1 MRNLKEKIALFIF
14 FAVLLFVSANK
25 VDAQKGEFGLRFM
38 PTVSSLDINTSSG
51 GTVKGE
57 ATLGYGFGAFLGFN
71 FTDHF
76 GIQGEVIYNTTSQKY
91 QELDVERKI
100 TLKYI
105 NIPLLLSYNT
115 GKANFVNFNI
125 VAGPQIGISAGSSLL
140 TTGGNG
146 NEPPEAVLSVKKG
159 DLGVAYGAGLDFGL
173 NEARN
178 IRLGLG
184 FRGVYGLFDISDNS
198 KTSANDGYYVLDRT
212 HIETYS
218 GYVGMSILF

>member
-14 FAVLLFVSANK
+14 FAVLLFVSAIK

-38 PTVSSLDINTSSG
+38 PTVSALDINTSSG

-76 GIQGEVIYNTTSQKY
+76 GIQGEVIYNSTSQKY
-91 QELDVERKI
+91 KELDVERKI
-100 TLKYI
+100 TLKYV
-105 NIPLLLSYNT
+105 NIPILLSFNT
-115 GKANFVNFNI
+115 GKVNFVNFNI
-125 VAGPQIGISAGSSLL
+125 VAGPQIGISAGSDLITS
-140 TTGGNG
+140 GGNG

-178 IRLGLG
+178 IRLGVG

-198 KTSANDGYYVLDRT
+198 KTSTTNGYYVLDRP
-212 HIETYS
+212 HFMTYS
-218 GYVGMSILF
+218 GHVGMSILF